1 MALRSLTV
9 IVFILFAALSPS
21 MASGP
26 QTQANPGASL
36 SQPVPVQTPE
46 ATTQTAP
53 PPAAAPTLAEMRAM
67 TADQLDAEGD
77 RLRAGKD
84 YLSAIDCYRAAISKH
99 SSAQYYNKVAIAEL
113 QLRHPAEAEKAA
125 KKAVRKDKR
134 MAEAWNNLAVSYYMR
149 TTLPHHLDDAIRTYQ
164 RAISLK
170 PESASFHNNLATAY
184 MDDKQFERGVAEYR
198 KAFDLDPEFFERAS
212 QNGISAHLSSPQDR
226 AQYFFVMA
234 RLFAS
239 TGDLD
244 RALHFLRSAMEDGY
258 PQIDEVYHDKEF
270 AQAMSDE
277 RFVTLLKDRPVAV
290 Q

>member
-1 MALRSLTV
+1 
-9 IVFILFAALSPS
+9 
-21 MASGP
+21 
-26 QTQANPGASL
+26 
-36 SQPVPVQTPE
+36 
-46 ATTQTAP
+46 
-53 PPAAAPTLAEMRAM
+53 M

-77 RLRAGKD
+77 RLRVGKD

-99 SSAQYYNKVAIAEL
+99 SSAQYYNKIAIAEL

-125 KKAVRKDKR
+125 KKAVRKDKH

-149 TTLPHHLDDAIRTYQ
+149 TSSPHHLEDAIRTYQ

-198 KAFDLDPEFFERAS
+198 KAFELDPDFFERAS
-212 QNGISAHLSSPQDR
+212 LNGISAHLSSPRDR

-239 TGDLD
+239 IGDLD
-244 RALHFLRSAMEDGY
+244 RCLHFLRGAMEDGY

-270 AQAMSDE
+270 AQAMNDE
-277 RFVTLLKDRPVAV
+277 RFVTLLKERPVAV